1 MPSPSK
7 LEVAVDETVQ
17 CDSYPS
23 DCGLGWYLSYVFRL
37 LLFQRG
43 FSSQLLLFIVANRS
57 SLDLETVFLYQYL
70 VR

>member
-1 MPSPSK
+1 MRQSN
-7 LEVAVDETVQ
+7 AIRIA
-17 CDSYPS
+17 YPS